1 SGRPRWES
9 GPGRQL
15 FLTPAWLDFRMVVR
29 PKQVD
34 SGPRVRPVPG
44 PLRPL
49 SIPVVAPAL
58 LPLVRGARHPLR
70 RLPMTSRSWLRSLFA
85 RPKSSPVRRGPRL
98 EALED
103 RPVPAAYHVTS
114 LLDDG
119 SAGTLRDAIT
129 QANANP
135 GPDTPPWS
143 RFDRRS
149 DGNEKPPGC
158 SFGAPAECLGEV
170 APSVRYSGPA

>member
-1 SGRPRWES
+1 MIKR
-9 GPGRQL
+9 
-15 FLTPAWLDFRMVVR
+15 A
-29 PKQVD
+29 
-34 SGPRVRPVPG
+34 
-44 PLRPL
+44 
-49 SIPVVAPAL
+49 
-58 LPLVRGARHPLR
+58 
-70 RLPMTSRSWLRSLFA
+70 WLRSLFA
-85 RPKSSPVRRGPRL
+85 RPKSSPVRRRPRL

-103 RPVPAAYHVTS
+103 RLVPAAYHVTS

-149 DGNEKPPGC
+149 DGNEKTPGC
-158 SFGAPAECLGEV
+158 SFGVPAECLGEV
-170 APSVRYSGPA
+170 APSVRSSGPA